1 MEACASAHYWA
12 RKLKKLG
19 HGVRLTPAKDVK
31 AYVKRNKNDSVDA
44 AACCEAVRRPTVR
57 TVPVKTP
64 EQQAQ
69 LMQHRV
75 RDLLVR
81 QRTQSVNAL
90 RSQLAELGIVA
101 AQGYDGVKALLSVVA
116 DTSDAR
122 LPENARASLSTL
134 VAQISCCQA
143 EIAAIDKRRLVQHRK
158 SDNSKPSP
166 ASVFLG
172 RALLSARFRMLR
184 YSRRDVTS
192 PPGSGLSRASTLLGA
207 SSVWGPL
214 ASTATDIC
222 DASRGRAPSLSTP
235 RFRLPV
241 WSLVTSITS
250 K

>member
-12 RKLKKLG
+12 RELKKLG

-31 AYVKRNKNDSVDA
+31 AYVKHNKNGSVDA

-81 QRTQSVNAL
+81 QRTPVNAL
-90 RSQLAELGIVA
+90 RSHWRSSASSRPKVTMVSRHCFPLSPTPVMA
-101 AQGYDGVKALLSVVA
+101 AYPKMRVPACPLVV
-116 DTSDAR
+116 
-122 LPENARASLSTL
+122 
-134 VAQISCCQA
+134 QISCCQA

-158 SDNSKPSP
+158 SDDSKPSP

-172 RALLSARFRMLR
+172 RALLSPRFRMLR

-235 RFRLPV
+235 RLRLPV